1 MISTS
6 YIHRKISYFFS
17 RSEIIDWQIGN
28 SLTHSINYCLDCLEQ
43 VSNVSMMSIGAKLRI
58 LESTLCLFS
67 KMVTIV
73 DVGQEMEKNQIVV
86 EE

>member
-1 MISTS
+1 
-6 YIHRKISYFFS
+6 
-17 RSEIIDWQIGN
+17 
-28 SLTHSINYCLDCLEQ
+28 
-43 VSNVSMMSIGAKLRI
+43 MSIGAKLRI